1 MIETIVVNGIRLD
14 ADKSKRLFISHDEQ
28 FVIPMDKFGLPT
40 TAELIQINVP
50 APKDYAV
57 LS

>member
-14 ADKSKRLFISHDEQ
+14 ADKSKRLFISADERY
-28 FVIPMDKFGLPT
+28 VIPMDKYGLPT
-40 TAELIQINVP
+40 SSDLIQINI
-50 APKDYAV
+50 PKDYAV